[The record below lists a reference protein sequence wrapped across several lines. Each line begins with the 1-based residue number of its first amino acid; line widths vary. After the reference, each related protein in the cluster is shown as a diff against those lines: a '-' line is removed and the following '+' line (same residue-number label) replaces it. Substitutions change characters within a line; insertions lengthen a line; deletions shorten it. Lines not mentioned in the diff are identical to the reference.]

1 MAFTIQHFLPQRT
14 SSWIIRKL
22 TRIETP
28 WFKNIFIKYFAK
40 IFNINWE
47 ESRIENINQF
57 RNFNDFFTRELKE
70 GMRPLSDAEVVMPA
84 DGMIACVGHLEGL
97 KFIRAKGHD
106 FDLKTLLAD
115 SDLAAEF
122 NNGLYTTI
130 YLSPRDYH
138 RIHMPMTGTL
148 SKMIHIPGKLYSVS
162 LKTAI
167 AIPTLF
173 AQNERVVCVFE
184 SNLGKFVLVL
194 VGAINVSSIETVWAG
209 TITPPYGKTVQ
220 YIDYDHGVTLEKGVE
235 MGRFNMGSTVI
246 MIAQNQELQF
256 NSAVVEDVIAR
267 MGMPLMTLHAQN
279 NSK

>member
-1 MAFTIQHFLPQRT
+1 MAFTIQHFLPQRA
-14 SSWIIRKL
+14 SSWVIRKL

-28 WFKNIFIKYFAK
+28 WFKNSFIKYFAK
-40 IFNINWE
+40 AFNINWD
-47 ESRIENINQF
+47 ESRIKEINQF
-57 RNFNDFFTRELKE
+57 KHFNDFFTRELKE
-70 GMRPLSDAEVVMPA
+70 GARPLSNADVVMPA
-84 DGMIACVGHLEGL
+84 DGAIACNGHLEGL

-106 FDLKTLLAD
+106 FDLAALLAD
-115 SDLAAEF
+115 SDLASEF

-162 LKTAI
+162 LSTAV

-173 AQNERVVCVFE
+173 AQNERVVCVFD
-184 SNLGKFVLVL
+184 SNLGKFALVL

-209 TITPPYGKTVQ
+209 TITPPYGKTIQHV
-220 YIDYDHGVTLEKGVE
+220 DYDQGVTLEKGVE

-246 MIAQNQELQF
+246 MIAQNPELQID
-256 NSAVVEDVIAR
+256 SSVVEDAIVR
-267 MGMPLMTLHAQN
+267 MGMPLMTLPAAKEH
-279 NSK
+279 